1 MSDIGFNV
9 SEAKHP
15 PTDCVVT
22 YGVCWINPMNSETRQ
37 AQRVYRVSWSF
48 EGGFASYLEEN
59 NYGNCYYKDFEKDE
73 DGEKFAIWLMEQISR
88 GYEKVVNK
96 AATDESGFFPRP
108 HKSNFK

>member
-1 MSDIGFNV
+1 MGLF
-9 SEAKHP
+9 
-15 PTDCVVT
+15 
-22 YGVCWINPMNSETRQ
+22 
-37 AQRVYRVSWSF
+37 RVYKRST
-48 EGGFASYLEEN
+48 YLPESVA
-59 NYGNCYYKDFEKDE
+59 GEKDE